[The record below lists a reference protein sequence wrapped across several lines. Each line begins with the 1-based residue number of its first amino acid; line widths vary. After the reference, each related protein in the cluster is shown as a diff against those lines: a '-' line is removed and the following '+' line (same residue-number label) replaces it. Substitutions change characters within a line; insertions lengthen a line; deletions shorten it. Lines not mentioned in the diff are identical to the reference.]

1 MVPDRDPFSA
11 PFPFALSDDELTEE
25 TMKRSAILLLTLFAL
40 ATVAGARERKPKLP
54 IRDEARL
61 AAVKRVAVFAIYG
74 PKEIDGGFGKNFEAQ
89 QLYDRAETNLL
100 DALKARGMEVLPLDT
115 TRALLEADYAAAY
128 LQHVPPR
135 QRKHL
140 EAPQSRP
147 ALDRGYLLALPE
159 PVASANTR
167 LVFGSDYGWKTF
179 QSHQTGKKG
188 GDRDSFDQPPAK
200 HEEAMRKALAELA
213 AKAGAD
219 AYVVMRVVP
228 TIATTVAKEQSHW
241 NPLGGITKG
250 ISAIKAMKEGD
261 HGFAAIDVVMA
272 DTRGEIV
279 YQDQIIGM
287 SKETSGTGG
296 GFNLKMKPEE
306 IEKLTKDALA
316 EAVPLLTA
324 SIEGR

>member
-1 MVPDRDPFSA
+1 
-11 PFPFALSDDELTEE
+11 
-25 TMKRSAILLLTLFAL
+25 MKRIAILLLTLSAFA
-40 ATVAGARERKPKLP
+40 TIAGARERKPKLP
-54 IRDEARL
+54 LRHEARL
-61 AAVKRVAVFAIYG
+61 AAVKRVAVFAVYG
-74 PKEIDGGFGKNFEAQ
+74 PKEVNGGFGKNFEAQ
-89 QLYDRAETNLL
+89 PLYELAETNLVQ
-100 DALKARGMEVLPLDT
+100 ALKARGMEVLPLDA
-115 TRALLEADYAAAY
+115 TRALVESDYAAAY
-128 LQHVPPR
+128 LQRIPER

-140 EAPQSRP
+140 EATQSRP

-167 LVFGSDYGWKTF
+167 LLFGSDYGWKTF

-228 TIATTVAKEQSHW
+228 TIATTVAKEQSAW

-261 HGFAAIDVVMA
+261 HGFAAVDVLMA

-279 YQDQIIGM
+279 YQDQIVAM
-287 SKETSGTGG
+287 SKETHGTGG
-296 GFNLKMKPEE
+296 GFNLKMKPED
-306 IEKLTKDALA
+306 IERLTKDAVA
-316 EAVPLLTA
+316 QSAPLLSA
-324 SIEGR
+324 SLAGQQP